1 MLKSKRI
8 RITFLFI
15 VITLGFYLV
24 FSSCSTGNAPTSPT
38 PQPTPVLTSDDVQ
51 RLLTQ
56 AVDQAQRLNQQVVV
70 AVTDRVGNIL
80 AIYSM
85 TNTQGSTW
93 DVNVGAVPKARTA
106 AYLSSNQHGFT
117 TLTACFITRSHFPP
131 GIANTP
137 GGPLY
142 GVPFSS
148 LGGGDMQ
155 PNNSAPPGQIG
166 NGQQGLTGVPGG
178 VPVFKNGLLAGGLG
192 VSSFGTVGRLPASF
206 LIDCGSGIPIAD
218 EAIALGA
225 VIGYSVPGDRRADTI
240 FIDGVQLPYQI
251 AQTPPSNFTLNF
263 SDLSN
268 LGTLDPTFPLLNP
281 VALPDQGPVDLGDGL
296 HNYNVIAGQVLA
308 AADVQLIIDQAVAK
322 ANQTRAAIRRPFNSS
337 ARVFISVADVD
348 GTILGV
354 WRTPDATLFSYD
366 VSGQKARTVV
376 AFSDPNNLF
385 GAQIRQ
391 VLGMP
396 VDQPLAVTTRAAGFL
411 SQRFFPPGIDQ
422 PTNGTFP
429 QPGPLFIP
437 DPILPLND
445 YRWQQNIAL
454 APFGNGITIFPGGI
468 PLYKNGQLAGGI
480 GVSGDGVD
488 QDDYI
493 AAAGA
498 AGFEPT
504 PQIRSD
510 QFFYLNVRLPYVK
523 FPRNP
528 DL

>member
-1 MLKSKRI
+1 MRVLKRI
-8 RITFLFI
+8 RIMFLYI
-15 VITLGFYLV
+15 AVMLGFYLAY
-24 FSSCSTGNAPTSPT
+24 SSCSSSNSPTSPN
-38 PQPTPVLTSDDVQ
+38 PQPTVDLTTDDVQ
-51 RLLTQ
+51 KLLTQ
-56 AVDQAQRLNQQVVV
+56 AVEQAVRLNQQVVV
-70 AVTDRVGNIL
+70 AITDRAGNIL
-80 AIYSM
+80 AVYSM
-85 TNTQGSTW
+85 NGTQGSVW

-142 GVPFSS
+142 GVPFSN
-148 LGGGDMQ
+148 LGGGDIQ
-155 PNNSAPPGQIG
+155 PNNSAPPGQTG

-178 VPVFKNGLLAGGLG
+178 VPIFKNGVLAGGLG

-206 LIDCGSGIPIAD
+206 LTDCGSGIPIAD

-225 VIGYSVPGDRRADTI
+225 VIGYSTPSEKRADTI
-240 FIDGVQLPYQI
+240 FIDGVQLLYQI
-251 AQTPPSNFTLNF
+251 APTPPANFTF
-263 SDLSN
+263 TFADVTSR
-268 LGTLDPTFPLLNP
+268 GALDPTYPLPNL
-281 VALPDQGPVDLGDGL
+281 VRFPDQGPVDLGDGI
-296 HNYNVIAGQVLA
+296 HNYNVTAGQILSA
-308 AADVQLIIDQAVAK
+308 TDVQLIIDQAVAK
-322 ANQTRAAIRRPFNSS
+322 ANQTRAAIRRPFNSP

-348 GTILGV
+348 GRMLGV
-354 WRTPDATLFSYD
+354 WRTPDATFFSYD
-366 VSGQKARTVV
+366 VSAQKARTAV
-376 AFSDPNNLF
+376 AFSDPNNPF

-391 VLGMP
+391 VLGLSP
-396 VDQPLAVTTRAAGFL
+396 TQDLAVTTRAVGFL

-422 PTNGTFP
+422 PTSGAP

-437 DPILPLND
+437 DPVLPLND

-454 APFGNGITIFPGGI
+454 APFGNGITIFPGGV

-498 AGFEPT
+498 VGFEP
-504 PQIRSD
+504 PMQMRSD
-510 QFFYLNVRLPYVK
+510 QFFYLNVRLPYLK